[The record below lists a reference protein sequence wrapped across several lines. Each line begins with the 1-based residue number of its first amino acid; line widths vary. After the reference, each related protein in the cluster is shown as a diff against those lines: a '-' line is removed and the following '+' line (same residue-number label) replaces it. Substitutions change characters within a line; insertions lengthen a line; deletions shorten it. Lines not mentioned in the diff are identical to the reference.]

1 LEKVKDYPNE
11 PSRNYIRR
19 FSKTRI
25 SIPNINSD
33 EAIFVFIRGLHH
45 HDALRAKLLHKRP
58 NSVQDLLTVA
68 KKWADADKANQE
80 IKEDVG
86 RAPRPD
92 QQNCCRDD
100 HCVDRGNNNRNRRN
114 DNHDRHRQ
122 DDFRGRQ
129 SCNRP
134 TDNAIKPAPKCNY
147 EDAYSNVL

>member
-1 LEKVKDYPNE
+1 
-11 PSRNYIRR
+11 
-19 FSKTRI
+19 
-25 SIPNINSD
+25 
-33 EAIFVFIRGLHH
+33 
-45 HDALRAKLLHKRP
+45 
-58 NSVQDLLTVA
+58 VA